1 MLVVVTVV
9 IFANFYLGGG
19 PAYKSFLLVYLR
31 FSVCMFIMVDITS
44 WYFLI
49 LRWER
54 MGVCSYYL
62 ISTFSARKMANT
74 SSASAL
80 GHNRLR
86 DIALFCALVG
96 GLFNLVLVSVAAK
109 SSLHAFSRWLPDAM
123 EGPTPVSALL
133 HSSTMV
139 VAGVYMLLIFT
150 IETWVMGLFMVMM
163 RMRLGYKRADFRDRK
178 RIIAYSTSSQL
189 VLVGLLAM
197 LSGVEAGAMYV
208 FIHAFFKS
216 LMFMIVRWQIHGTN
230 SQSSSN
236 DNNSQAL
243 LPTLMALLTMCRLIY
258 YNVAIIKDQVI
269 TRLNGQN
276 FLEVVFIIYA
286 LTTIFYSTYL
296 STIRENRGVK
306 MVARRIYCI
315 GALILRVHC
324 MLGGVNSSGSTYG
337 VSTVLLLGV
346 LVVTRTMA
354 LTASEFYQKLTMSKL
369 SVASFRSP
377 NFHKLGLRRLK
388 DDSNNEDLKRPLRCW
403 REYIK
408 ILLSFVITVIVICYF
423 PTNSFELYWDE
434 AFYGDLC

>member
-9 IFANFYLGGG
+9 IFANFYLGRG

-31 FSVCMFIMVDITS
+31 FSICMFIMVDITS

-80 GHNRLR
+80 RHNRLR

-96 GLFNLVLVSVAAK
+96 RLFNLVLVSVAAK
-109 SSLHAFSRWLPDAM
+109 SSLHAFSGWLPDAM

-150 IETWVMGLFMVMM
+150 VETWSMGLFMVMM
-163 RMRLGYKRADFRDRK
+163 GLRLGYKGADFRDRK

-216 LMFMIVRWQIHGTN
+216 LMFMIVGWQIHGTN

-236 DNNSQAL
+236 DNNSSAL
-243 LPTLMALLTMCRLIY
+243 LPTLMALLTMCGLIY

-269 TRLNGQN
+269 TRVNGQN
-276 FLEVVFIIYA
+276 FLEVIFILYA
-286 LTTIFYSTYL
+286 LTTVFYSTYL
-296 STIRENRGVK
+296 STIRENGGVK
-306 MVARRIYCI
+306 MVARGIYCI

-324 MLGGVNSSGSTYG
+324 LLGRVYSSGSTYG
-337 VSTVLLLGV
+337 VSLVLLMGV
-346 LVVTRTMA
+346 VVAVRTMA
-354 LTASEFYQKLTMSKL
+354 LTASEFYQKLTMGKL
-369 SVASFRSP
+369 SVASFGSP
-377 NFHKLGLRRLK
+377 NFHKLGLRQLK
-388 DDSNNEDLKRPLRCW
+388 DDSSNEGSGKPLHCW
-403 REYIK
+403 RRYIK
-408 ILLSFVITVIVICYF
+408 ILLSFATIIIVISHCL
-423 PTNSFELYWDE
+423 PLEIIWDD

>member
-1 MLVVVTVV
+1 
-9 IFANFYLGGG
+9 
-19 PAYKSFLLVYLR
+19 
-31 FSVCMFIMVDITS
+31 
-44 WYFLI
+44 
-49 LRWER
+49 

-80 GHNRLR
+80 RHNRLR

-96 GLFNLVLVSVAAK
+96 RLFNLVLVSVAAK
-109 SSLHAFSRWLPDAM
+109 SSLHAFSGWLPDAM

-150 IETWVMGLFMVMM
+150 VETWSMGLFMVIMGL
-163 RMRLGYKRADFRDRK
+163 RLGYKGADFRDRK

-216 LMFMIVRWQIHGTN
+216 LMFMIVGWQIHGTN

-236 DNNSQAL
+236 DNNSPAL
-243 LPTLMALLTMCRLIY
+243 LPTLMALLTMCGLIY

-269 TRLNGQN
+269 TRVNGQN
-276 FLEVVFIIYA
+276 FLEVVFILYA
-286 LTTIFYSTYL
+286 LTTVFYSTYL
-296 STIRENRGVK
+296 STIRENGGVK
-306 MVARRIYCI
+306 MVARGIYCI

-324 MLGGVNSSGSTYG
+324 LLGRVNTSGSTYG
-337 VSTVLLLGV
+337 VSLVLLMGV
-346 LVVTRTMA
+346 VVVIRTMA
-354 LTASEFYQKLTMSKL
+354 LTASEFYQKLTMGKL
-369 SVASFRSP
+369 SVASFGSP
-377 NFHKLGLRRLK
+377 NFHKLGLRQLK
-388 DDSNNEDLKRPLRCW
+388 DDLNNEGSGRPFHCW
-403 REYIK
+403 RRYIK
-408 ILLSFVITVIVICYF
+408 ILLSFATVVFIISHCLPLEVI
-423 PTNSFELYWDE
+423 WDD

>member
-31 FSVCMFIMVDITS
+31 FSICMFIMVDITS

-80 GHNRLR
+80 RHNRLR

-96 GLFNLVLVSVAAK
+96 RLFNLVLVSVAAK
-109 SSLHAFSRWLPDAM
+109 SSLHAFSGWLPDAM

-150 IETWVMGLFMVMM
+150 VETWSMGLFMVMM
-163 RMRLGYKRADFRDRK
+163 GLRLGYKGADFRDRK

-216 LMFMIVRWQIHGTN
+216 LMFMIVGWQIHGTN

-236 DNNSQAL
+236 DNNSSAL
-243 LPTLMALLTMCRLIY
+243 LPTLMALLTMCGLIY

-269 TRLNGQN
+269 TRVNGQN
-276 FLEVVFIIYA
+276 FLEVIFILYA
-286 LTTIFYSTYL
+286 LTTVFYSTYL
-296 STIRENRGVK
+296 STIRENGGVK
-306 MVARRIYCI
+306 MVARGIYCI

-324 MLGGVNSSGSTYG
+324 LLGRVNSSGSTYG
-337 VSTVLLLGV
+337 VSLVLLMGV
-346 LVVTRTMA
+346 VVAVRTMA
-354 LTASEFYQKLTMSKL
+354 LTASEFYQKLTMGKL
-369 SVASFRSP
+369 SVASFGSP
-377 NFHKLGLRRLK
+377 NFHKLGLRQLK
-388 DDSNNEDLKRPLRCW
+388 DDSSNEGSGKPLHCW
-403 REYIK
+403 RRYIK
-408 ILLSFVITVIVICYF
+408 ILLSFATIIIVISHCL
-423 PTNSFELYWDE
+423 PLEIIWDD

>member
-1 MLVVVTVV
+1 
-9 IFANFYLGGG
+9 
-19 PAYKSFLLVYLR
+19 
-31 FSVCMFIMVDITS
+31 
-44 WYFLI
+44 
-49 LRWER
+49 

-109 SSLHAFSRWLPDAM
+109 SSLHAFSGWLPDAM
-123 EGPTPVSALL
+123 ERPTPVSALL

-150 IETWVMGLFMVMM
+150 VETWLMGLFMVIMGL
-163 RMRLGYKRADFRDRK
+163 RLGYKGADFRDRK

-216 LMFMIVRWQIHGTN
+216 LMFMIVGWQIHGTN

-269 TRLNGQN
+269 TRVNGQN
-276 FLEVVFIIYA
+276 FLEVVFILYA
-286 LTTIFYSTYL
+286 LTTVFYSTYL
-296 STIRENRGVK
+296 STIRENGGVK
-306 MVARRIYCI
+306 MVARGIYCI

-324 MLGGVNSSGSTYG
+324 MLGRINSSGSTYG
-337 VSTVLLLGV
+337 VSLVLLLGV
-346 LVVTRTMA
+346 VAVIRTMG
-354 LTASEFYQKLTMSKL
+354 LTASEFYQKLTMGKL
-369 SVASFRSP
+369 SVASFGSP
-377 NFHKLGLRRLK
+377 NFHKLGLRQFK
-388 DDSNNEDLKRPLRCW
+388 DDSNNEGSGGALHCW
-403 REYIK
+403 RRYIK
-408 ILLSFVITVIVICYF
+408 ILLSFSIYIIALNYCLPLEICWVD
-423 PTNSFELYWDE
+423 T
-434 AFYGDLC
+434 FYGDHC